1 MCRDSP
7 HRAVD
12 CYAGEWN
19 RLFSNEQNSEGS
31 NSHIESRRDINADGD
46 ELRIFLRESDDS
58 GPSSLV
64 EEILEFCDGECRED
78 LESVAKREEQSRAWL
93 DDRTSHATSIDGVR
107 MYKNPLTAAALY
119 RHLSVLVRDCDH
131 HQRKVESL
139 TELILA
145 VRPNRHARRRQT
157 IDVSS
162 TPRI

>member
-7 HRAVD
+7 HRVVD

-46 ELRIFLRESDDS
+46 ELRISLRESEES

-64 EEILEFCDGECRED
+64 EEILEFCDGEQIED
-78 LESVAKREEQSRAWL
+78 LESVAKREGQRRAWL

-107 MYKNPLTAAALY
+107 IYKNPLAAATLY

-131 HQRKVESL
+131 EQRKFYTL

-145 VRPNRHARRRQT
+145 IRATRHARCGQT
-157 IDVSS
+157 VDVSP
-162 TPRI
+162 TP